1 MSEQSLFIDT
11 GAFLAFL
18 MPGDQ
23 YEEPAKKSW
32 KLIEQNHYPLLS
44 SEFILVETANFL
56 VRQQSSRIASA
67 WLDSMM
73 DSKEI
78 RLIHVEREDFRVA
91 TTFAKKY
98 SDLRIS
104 MTDALSFALMKRQ
117 KVQRAFTFDKHFEFA
132 GFEIWP
138 GDL

>member
-1 MSEQSLFIDT
+1 M
-11 GAFLAFL
+11 
-18 MPGDQ
+18 
-23 YEEPAKKSW
+23 
-32 KLIEQNHYPLLS
+32 
-44 SEFILVETANFL
+44 
-56 VRQQSSRIASA
+56 RQQSSRIASA

-91 TTFAKKY
+91 TAFAKKY